1 MTADPGSLTRDT
13 TSQQIDILAV
23 VDTEYIKLRYP
34 HPSKQPELPIAVDHR
49 AVRLLY
55 TGARGASI
63 GNGPADPVLTLYP
76 GDTVSLRAVSLYENA
91 EDAVLIYQVSHLFGQ
106 QVFNPFSQDFLDV
119 NAVQLNPETRDGLP
133 PLTQPHTFVSIGAK
147 ARERDRNARRLLR
160 ALYAGTKYPGVVGIL
175 LVGLVR
181 HVFVIFAFH
190 R

>member
-23 VDTEYIKLRYP
+23 IDTEYIKLRYP

-106 QVFNPFSQDFLDV
+106 QVFNPFSRDFLDV

-147 ARERDRNARRLLR
+147 ARESGIETLGACFGLYTLERSTQELLG
-160 ALYAGTKYPGVVGIL
+160 YYWWDW
-175 LVGLVR
+175 
-181 HVFVIFAFH
+181 FVTCS
-190 R
+190 